1 MTDILNSFSSLS
13 QTPLFGVTI
22 ALIMFSFAKL
32 ISKRFSSPI
41 MNPLLMSSIF
51 IWIIYYS
58 FGIPVSSFDNGGK
71 IILMFLPLAT
81 AALAFSMYNKRELIK
96 KNLIPILAGCVAGV
110 VVSVGSVLILCKLFG
125 IDEAVT
131 KSLIPKSV
139 TTAIAIPLSESLG
152 GYGSIASAAVFV
164 TGLFGAVMCP
174 YFIKWTRLNNS
185 VAAGLGIGASCHAL
199 GTAQAVKIGETES
212 AMGGIAI
219 GICGLLTVLVSL
231 FIG

>member
-1 MTDILNSFSSLS
+1 MTEILNEFSNLA
-13 QTPLFGVTI
+13 QTPLFGLTI
-22 ALIMFSFAKL
+22 ALIMFSFAKM
-32 ISKRFSSPI
+32 ITSRFSTPL
-41 MNPLLMSSIF
+41 MNPLLISTVF
-51 IWIIYYS
+51 IWVIYYS
-58 FGIPVSSFDNGGK
+58 FGIPLESFQNGGN

-96 KNLIPILAGCVAGV
+96 KNLIPILAGCIVGV
-110 VVSVGSVLILCKLFG
+110 VVSVGSVLILCHLFG
-125 IDEAVT
+125 INEAVT

-139 TTAIAIPLSESLG
+139 TTAIAMPLSESLG
-152 GYGSIASAAVFV
+152 GYSSIASAAVFV

-174 YFIKWTRLNNS
+174 YFIKWSRLNNS

-219 GICGLLTVLVSL
+219 GICGLLTVVVSL
-231 FIG
+231 FL